1 MTGAPLVLPFRS
13 IGKADLPAVGGK
25 GANLGELTQSGFPV
39 PEGFCVTTE
48 AFRKF
53 LVGAGDTAGIFTK
66 LASVNPEDTEST
78 RRIGE
83 DVRAFLRAAPVPEDV
98 ANAVE
103 QAWTETGVEHFYAV
117 RSSATAE
124 DLPSASFA
132 GQQDTY
138 LNIKGRELL
147 LEKVKACWVSLFT
160 DRAITYRARNHFDH
174 ERVWLSVI
182 VERMVFPDVSGI
194 MFTADPID
202 GRRHIVSIDA
212 GFGLGEALVSGLV
225 SADLYKIDKRSK
237 RLVEKKIAKKE
248 VGIFPLP
255 EGGTRQEA
263 LSEAR
268 QVTPSLSDE
277 QAISLAE
284 VGARIESHYGQP
296 QDIEWC
302 LESSRISIVQSR
314 PITTLYPLPDGAD
327 PKARLTLYLSFSHA
341 QVMTDPMGPY
351 ALSIWRHLFPFSRD
365 QSGTSPLIQTAG
377 GRLYI
382 NPSELLRVKPFGH
395 AAPKI
400 LSAVDA
406 LMAEAVLDVVQRPEF
421 GYGTGSRLA
430 MARDVVPFLGPIF
443 VKVAWQ
449 MWFAAPEG
457 NAERLLAYMDSRIAV
472 AQASVDRAAPGAE
485 RYAAALRLIDD
496 VFLDIFPKAIPI
508 VLSGILGQLMLRRL
522 LKGTDVERDVLVFAQ
537 GLDGNVTTEMDMA
550 LGDLADLARA
560 HPQVATHLKTSDARQ
575 AAETVRRVE
584 GGEAFY
590 QALQGFLKRYGMR
603 AASEIDIARVR
614 WSEDP
619 TQLIQMIIGNLAR
632 EESGAHRTHHAQL
645 KAQAVLAADR
655 MVAATT
661 PLKRP
666 LVRRLIRV
674 CRQNLAI
681 REHPKFL
688 LIKTLG
694 VMRTVTLECGE
705 MLRREGRLDA
715 KEDVFYLTAEEL
727 RDALRGSS
735 VDLRAIVRSKKEEL
749 DRFRGLAPPRVMTNE
764 GEIVTRRH
772 SRENLPPNAIQGSA
786 ASPGIVEGRAKVVL
800 DPTHAVL
807 NAGEILVAPFT
818 DPGWTPLFI
827 NAKGLVMEV
836 GGLMTHGSVVAR
848 EYGIPAV
855 VCVPDAT
862 KKIRTGQQVRVNG
875 DEGFVEILES

>member
-1 MTGAPLVLPFRS
+1 MPSAPLVLPFRS
-13 IGKADLPAVGGK
+13 IGKGDLLMVGGK
-25 GANLGELTQSGFPV
+25 GANLGELTQAGFPV
-39 PEGFCVTTE
+39 PDGFCVTTE
-48 AFRKF
+48 AFRTF
-53 LVGAGDTAGIFTK
+53 LAGAGDTAGIFAK
-66 LASVNPEDTEST
+66 LASVNAEDTAAT

-83 DVRAFLRAAPVPEDV
+83 EVRAFLKAAPVPDEV
-98 ANAVE
+98 TKAVV
-103 QAWTETGVEHFYAV
+103 QALEESGVDHFYAV

-124 DLPSASFA
+124 DLPNASFA
-132 GQQDTY
+132 GQQDTF
-138 LNIKGRELL
+138 LNIKGRQPL

-174 ERVWLSVI
+174 HRVWLSVI
-182 VERMVFPDVSGI
+182 VQRMVFPDVSGI

-225 SADLYKIDKRSK
+225 SADLYKVDKRRK

-248 VGIFPLP
+248 VAIFPLP

-277 QAISLAE
+277 QAMSLAE
-284 VGARIESHYGQP
+284 LGAAIESHYRKP

-302 LESSRISIVQSR
+302 IEAGRTSIVQSR

-327 PKARLTLYLSFSHA
+327 PQARLTLYMSFSHA
-341 QVMTDPMGPY
+341 QVMTDAMGPY
-351 ALSIWRHLFPFSRD
+351 ALSIWRHLFPFGRNS
-365 QSGTSPLIQTAG
+365 SGSSPLLQTAG

-382 NPSELLRVKPFGH
+382 NPSDLLRVNPFGRV
-395 AAPKI
+395 APKI
-400 LSAVDA
+400 LGAVDA
-406 LMAEAVLDVVQRPEF
+406 LMADAVLDVIQRPEF

-430 MARDVVPFLGPIF
+430 TARSVVPFLGPLF
-443 VKVAWQ
+443 AKMAWQ
-449 MWFAAPEG
+449 MWIAAPEG
-457 NAERLLAYMDSRIAV
+457 NAERLSAFMDSKIA
-472 AQASVDRAAPGAE
+472 AARTSVDTAAPGAE
-485 RYAAALRLIDD
+485 RFSAALRLVDH

-508 VLSGILGQLMLRRL
+508 VLSGILGQLVARRL
-522 LKGTDVERDVLVFAQ
+522 LRGKDVERELTAFAQ

-560 HPQVATHLKTSDARQ
+560 HPQVASHLKSSDARR
-575 AAETVRRVE
+575 AAETVRGVE

-619 TQLIQMIIGNLAR
+619 TPLIQMIIGNLAR
-632 EESGAHRTHHAQL
+632 EESGAHRAHHAQL
-645 KAQAVLAADR
+645 KAQGLLAAGR
-655 MVAATT
+655 MIAAASVLT
-661 PLKRP
+661 RP
-666 LVRRLIRV
+666 LVRRLVRV
-674 CRQNLAI
+674 CRQNIAV

-694 VMRTVTLECGE
+694 LMRTVALDCGE
-705 MLRREGRLDA
+705 MLQRGGRLDA
-715 KEDVFYLTAEEL
+715 KGDVFYLTVEEL
-727 RDALRGSS
+727 RDALQGSS
-735 VDLRAIVRSKKEEL
+735 ADLSARVRSRKEEL
-749 DRFRGLAPPRVMTNE
+749 DHFRGLTPPRVMTNE

-862 KKIRTGQQVRVNG
+862 RKIQTGQQVRVNG